1 MRKMILAVVSNL
13 LMIVIPLLG
22 NPKLI
27 LDWKI
32 ILMIVGSIAMWLTQP
47 PVSVEETNEK
57 QSSDRFSVIL
67 ILAMSALGV
76 IAPIIDWAYFHVD
89 KNLVNW
95 ITFAG
100 IITLLFGI
108 FFRAWAVNSLGK
120 FFTATVQIKDDHQL
134 IQSGPYQIV
143 RHPSYTG
150 AFLAILATSLILN
163 SWIGFFIAFIAM
175 SYAYYVRIGI
185 EEKELTGKFKER
197 YIEYKKNTKMIIPY
211 VW

>member
-1 MRKMILAVVSNL
+1 MRKVFLAAVSNL
-13 LMIVIPLLG
+13 LMIVIPLFG

-32 ILMIVGSIAMWLTQP
+32 LLMIVGSIAMWLTQP

-76 IAPIIDWAYFHVD
+76 IAPIIDWAYFHEQ
-89 KNLVNW
+89 KNLFNW

-100 IITLLFGI
+100 IATLLFGI
-108 FFRAWAVNSLGK
+108 YFRAWAVNTLGK

-175 SYAYYVRIGI
+175 SYAYYVRIRI
-185 EEKELTGKFKER
+185 EEKELTGKFQDR
-197 YIEYKKNTKMIIPY
+197 YIEYKKTTKMIIPY

>member
-1 MRKMILAVVSNL
+1 MRKVVLASLSNL
-13 LMIVIPLLG
+13 LMSVIPLLG
-22 NPKLI
+22 KPALI
-27 LDWKI
+27 IDWKI
-32 ILMIVGSIAMWLTQP
+32 LLMIAGSIAMWLTQP

-76 IAPIIDWAYFHVD
+76 IAPIVDWAYFHD
-89 KNLVNW
+89 QHDAFNW

-100 IITLLFGI
+100 ICTLLFGI
-108 FFRAWAVNSLGK
+108 YFRAWAVNTLGK

-134 IQSGPYQIV
+134 IQGGPYQIV

-150 AFLAILATSLILN
+150 AFLAILSSSMILN
-163 SWIGFFIAFIAM
+163 SWIGFIIAFIAM
-175 SYAYYVRIGI
+175 SLAYYVRIGI
-185 EEKELTGKFKER
+185 EERELIGKFQDR
-197 YIEYKKNTKMIIPY
+197 YIEYKKKTKMIIPY

>member
-32 ILMIVGSIAMWLTQP
+32 LLMIFGSIAMWLTQP

-76 IAPIIDWAYFHVD
+76 IAPIIDWAYFLVD

-197 YIEYKKNTKMIIPY
+197 YIEYKKTTKMIIPY

>member
-1 MRKMILAVVSNL
+1 MRKVLLAAMSNM
-13 LMIVIPLLG
+13 LMIIIPLLG
-22 NPKLI
+22 KPMLI

-32 ILMIVGSIAMWLTQP
+32 LLMIAGSIAMWLTQP

-76 IAPIIDWAYFHVD
+76 IAPIVDWAYFHTE
-89 KNLVNW
+89 KNVLNW
-95 ITFAG
+95 ITYLGVA
-100 IITLLFGI
+100 TLLFGI
-108 FFRAWAVNSLGK
+108 YFRAWAVNTLGK

-134 IQSGPYQIV
+134 IQGGPYQIV

-150 AFLAILATSLILN
+150 AFLAILSTSLILN
-163 SWIGFFIAFIAM
+163 SWIGFIIASLAM
-175 SYAYYVRIGI
+175 SLAYYVRIGI
-185 EEKELTGKFKER
+185 EERELIGKFQDR
-197 YIEYKKNTKMIIPY
+197 YIEYKKTTKMIIPY

>member
-1 MRKMILAVVSNL
+1 MRKVLLAAMSNM
-13 LMIVIPLLG
+13 LMIIIPLLG
-22 NPKLI
+22 KPMLI

-32 ILMIVGSIAMWLTQP
+32 LLMIAGSIAMWLTQP

-76 IAPIIDWAYFHVD
+76 IAPIVDWAYFHTE
-89 KNLVNW
+89 KNVLNW
-95 ITFAG
+95 ITYLGVA
-100 IITLLFGI
+100 TLLFGI
-108 FFRAWAVNSLGK
+108 YFRAWAVTTLGK

-134 IQSGPYQIV
+134 IQGGPYQIV

-150 AFLAILATSLILN
+150 AFLAILSTSLILN
-163 SWIGFFIAFIAM
+163 SWIGFIIAFLAM
-175 SYAYYVRIGI
+175 SLAYYVRIGI
-185 EEKELTGKFKER
+185 EERELIGKFQDR
-197 YIEYKKNTKMIIPY
+197 YIEYKKTTKMIIPY

>member
-1 MRKMILAVVSNL
+1 MRKVILAAVSNL

-22 NPKLI
+22 SPQLI

-32 ILMIVGSIAMWLTQP
+32 LLMIVGSIAMWLTQP

-57 QSSDRFSVIL
+57 QNSDRFSVIL

-76 IAPIIDWAYFHVD
+76 IAPIIDWAYFHEE
-89 KNLVNW
+89 KNVVNW

-108 FFRAWAVNSLGK
+108 YFRAWAVNTLGK

-185 EEKELTGKFKER
+185 EERELTGKFQDK
-197 YIEYKKNTKMIIPY
+197 YIEYKKTTKMIIPY

>member
-32 ILMIVGSIAMWLTQP
+32 LLMIFGSISMWLTQP

-108 FFRAWAVNSLGK
+108 FFRAWAVNTLGK

-197 YIEYKKNTKMIIPY
+197 YIEYKKTTKMIIPY

>member
-1 MRKMILAVVSNL
+1 MRKVLLAAMSNM
-13 LMIVIPLLG
+13 LMIIIPLLG
-22 NPKLI
+22 KPMLI

-32 ILMIVGSIAMWLTQP
+32 LLMIAGSIAMWLTQP

-76 IAPIIDWAYFHVD
+76 IAPIVDWAYFHTE
-89 KNLVNW
+89 KNVLNW
-95 ITFAG
+95 VAYLG
-100 IITLLFGI
+100 VATLLFGI
-108 FFRAWAVNSLGK
+108 YFRAWAVNTLGK

-134 IQSGPYQIV
+134 IQGGPYQIV

-150 AFLAILATSLILN
+150 AFLAILSTSLILN
-163 SWIGFFIAFIAM
+163 SWIGFIIAFLAM
-175 SYAYYVRIGI
+175 SLAYYVRIGI
-185 EEKELTGKFKER
+185 EERELIGKFQDR
-197 YIEYKKNTKMIIPY
+197 YIEYKKTTKMIIPY

>member
-32 ILMIVGSIAMWLTQP
+32 LLMIFGSISMWLTQP

-57 QSSDRFSVIL
+57 QTSDRFSVIL

-108 FFRAWAVNSLGK
+108 FFRAWAVNTLGK

-134 IQSGPYQIV
+134 IQAGPYQIV

-197 YIEYKKNTKMIIPY
+197 YIEYKKTTKMIIPY

>member
-1 MRKMILAVVSNL
+1 MRKMILAAVSNL

-27 LDWKI
+27 FDWKI
-32 ILMIVGSIAMWLTQP
+32 LLMIFGSIAMWLTQP

-76 IAPIIDWAYFHVD
+76 IAPIIDWAYFHEKKD
-89 KNLVNW
+89 LINW

-108 FFRAWAVNSLGK
+108 FFRAWAVNTLGK

-197 YIEYKKNTKMIIPY
+197 YIEYKKTTKMIIPY

>member
-1 MRKMILAVVSNL
+1 MKKVFLAAMSNL

-22 NPKLI
+22 NPVLI
-27 LDWKI
+27 VNWKI
-32 ILMIVGSIAMWLTQP
+32 LLMIAGSIAMWLTQP

-67 ILAMSALGV
+67 ILAMSATGV
-76 IAPIIDWAYFHVD
+76 IAPIVDWAYFQPE
-89 KNLVNW
+89 KNTINW
-95 ITFAG
+95 VTYLG
-100 IITLLFGI
+100 IATLLFGI
-108 FFRAWAVNSLGK
+108 YFRAWAVNTLGK

-150 AFLAILATSLILN
+150 AFLAILSSSLILN
-163 SWIGFFIAFIAM
+163 SWIGFIIAFLAM

-185 EEKELTGKFKER
+185 EERELIGKFQDR
-197 YIEYKKNTKMIIPY
+197 YIEYKKTTKMIIPY

>member
-1 MRKMILAVVSNL
+1 MRKVLLAAMSNM
-13 LMIVIPLLG
+13 LMIIIPLLG
-22 NPKLI
+22 KPMLI

-32 ILMIVGSIAMWLTQP
+32 LLMIAGSIAMWLTQP

-76 IAPIIDWAYFHVD
+76 IAPIVDWAYFHTE
-89 KNLVNW
+89 KNVLNW
-95 ITFAG
+95 ITYLGVA
-100 IITLLFGI
+100 TLLFGI
-108 FFRAWAVNSLGK
+108 YFRAWAVNTLGK

-134 IQSGPYQIV
+134 IQGGPYQIV

-150 AFLAILATSLILN
+150 AFLAILSTSLILN
-163 SWIGFFIAFIAM
+163 SWIGFIIAFLAM
-175 SYAYYVRIGI
+175 SLAYYVRIGI
-185 EEKELTGKFKER
+185 EERELIGKFQDR
-197 YIEYKKNTKMIIPY
+197 YIEYKKTTKMIIPY